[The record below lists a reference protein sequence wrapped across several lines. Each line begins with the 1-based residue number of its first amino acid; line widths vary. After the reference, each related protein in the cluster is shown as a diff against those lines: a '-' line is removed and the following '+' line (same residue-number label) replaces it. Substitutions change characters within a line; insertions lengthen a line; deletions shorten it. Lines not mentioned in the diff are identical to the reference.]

1 MRAIGQIPHQIA
13 AKAFLAGAALLASAS
28 VTTTRAHASSPDHGA
43 EPHSEELAMVLPR
56 RAFPEGDDLVLPRP
70 LPQDVATNIRAV
82 FRLQRMGAFAEAI
95 NSTTHL
101 TDSLLLGEV
110 EANRYLNPSYHPV
123 RPSCAT
129 GSSNTPPTRM
139 LRPYGR
145 GLPPCPNGVGPC
157 PQPLPPSIWPPN
169 TPPLRQGRCR
179 SSPVTPCWTAPCVNA
194 RHGALK
200 VCIVLCT

>member
-1 MRAIGQIPHQIA
+1 M
-13 AKAFLAGAALLASAS
+13 ASAS

-110 EANRYLNPSYHPV
+110 EANRYLNPSYHPSATELRNWLKQYTSYADAPAV
-123 RPSCAT
+123 WARLAALPERGGPMPAAPSTEHLA
-129 GSSNTPPTRM
+129 PEHA
-139 LRPYGR
+139 
-145 GLPPCPNGVGPC
+145 
-157 PQPLPPSIWPPN
+157 
-169 TPPLRQGRCR
+169 R
-179 SSPVTPCWTAPCVNA
+179 SEE
-194 RHGALK
+194 RR
-200 VCIVLCT
+200 